1 MTGDAAIS
9 VRDLHF
15 AYGNVPVLFGV
26 DLEVRRGEVL
36 GVLGPNGAGKTTL
49 LRVVCGL
56 ESPERGHVLVG
67 GEDVTG
73 WSSARRVERGLVTV
87 FAGRSTFPDLTVIE
101 NLRVSGHTLR
111 SRTGL
116 LDERIA
122 EVLELFPR
130 LAERRASTASQLSG
144 GEQQMLALARAFLL
158 HPDVLCIDELSL
170 GLAPALVDRLSDAV
184 RAFRERGGTVLLV
197 EQSMAVLLQAADR
210 VALMERGTI
219 RQVLAEPT
227 DLTAALEVPT

>member
-1 MTGDAAIS
+1 MSGAAAIS
-9 VRDLHF
+9 VRDVRF

-26 DLEVRRGEVL
+26 DLDVRRGEVL

-49 LRVVCGL
+49 LRVVSGL
-56 ESPERGHVLVG
+56 ESPEAGSIVLD

-73 WSSARRVERGLVTV
+73 MPAARRVERGLVTV
-87 FAGRSTFPDLTVIE
+87 FAGRSTFPDLTVTE
-101 NLRVSGHTLR
+101 NLRVTGHTLR
-111 SRTGL
+111 SRPGL
-116 LDERIA
+116 LDERIT

-130 LAERRASTASQLSG
+130 LAERRSSTASQLSG
-144 GEQQMLALARAFLL
+144 GEQQMLAVARAFLL
-158 HPDVLCIDELSL
+158 HPAVLCIDELSL
-170 GLAPALVDRLSDAV
+170 GLAPALVDRLADAV

-219 RQVLAEPT
+219 RQVLDDPA
-227 DLTAALEVPT
+227 DLSAALEVLA